1 MVQGKRSGSWHSHPP
16 FCIRLYRVDSIWRT
30 DCCRDMKDQKQTPIC
45 KILTVDDEM
54 GIDSFFYEF
63 FTVRNYEVF
72 NASSGKEAI
81 GIVKREKPRI
91 VLLDIHMRGMDGIET
106 LKEIKAIDK
115 DIAVIMVTGDKD
127 EDVVK
132 KAKELG
138 ADDYITKP
146 LSLEYLDKVV
156 LLKFVNLQIKDMGK
170 I

>member
-1 MVQGKRSGSWHSHPP
+1 MS
-16 FCIRLYRVDSIWRT
+16 
-30 DCCRDMKDQKQTPIC
+30 KQTPIC

-63 FTVRNYEVF
+63 FTIRNYEVF
-72 NASSGKEAI
+72 NATSGKEAI
-81 GIVKREKPRI
+81 EIVKREKPRI

-132 KAKELG
+132 KARELG
-138 ADDYITKP
+138 AADYITKP

-156 LLKFVNLQIKDMGK
+156 LLKFVNLQIKNMGK

>member
-1 MVQGKRSGSWHSHPP
+1 MAKQD
-16 FCIRLYRVDSIWRT
+16 RLKTIIMPKNKT
-30 DCCRDMKDQKQTPIC
+30 KPIC

-72 NASSGKEAI
+72 NARSGKEAI
-81 GIVKREKPRI
+81 DIVKKQRPRI
-91 VLLDIHMRGMDGIET
+91 ILLDINMRGMDGIET
-106 LKEIKAIDK
+106 LEKIRQIDK
-115 DIAVIMVTGDKD
+115 ECAIIMVTGVKD
-127 EDVVK
+127 DDTMRR
-132 KAKELG
+132 AKELG

-156 LLKFVNLQIKDMGK
+156 LLKVMNLQLKDLSKDIG